1 MNKKNY
7 LFHKK
12 ITRTFLGLGT
22 TIGVLGLF
30 TIISQSFIIGIIL
43 LLIGILFLFISYLSK
58 KKNVTIENYCKKS
71 CLICNNDIT
80 VETEIKYF
88 VGNSLVDEETFN
100 KVTTEKILREVIYYK
115 CIECKLCMT
124 IIKSYLIINNNQ
136 KELND
141 KISIDF
147 DYTGDY

>member
-12 ITRTFLGLGT
+12 ITRTFLCLGT

-58 KKNVTIENYCKKS
+58 KKTVTIENYCKKS

-100 KVTTEKILREVIYYK
+100 KVTTEKTLREVSYYK

>member
-22 TIGVLGLF
+22 TVGVLGLF
-30 TIISQSFIIGIIL
+30 TIVGQSIIIGLIL
-43 LLIGILFLFISYLSK
+43 LLIGITFLFISYFSK
-58 KKNVTIENYCKKS
+58 KKTINIENYCKEK
-71 CLICNNDIT
+71 CLICNKNVTI
-80 VETEIKYF
+80 ETEIKYF
-88 VGNSLVDEETFN
+88 VGNSLVDAETFN
-100 KVTTEKILREVIYYK
+100 KVVTEKILREVSYFK
-115 CIECKLCMT
+115 CVECKLCMT
-124 IIKSYLIINNNQ
+124 VIKSYFIINNNK